1 MNTMHSFSQATW
13 LHRDTCGACSNT
25 RDIDIYN
32 LTRHNMTTR
41 TSVCAI
47 KYVFGSA
54 RAAGPSGPLPAF
66 QGIDLFPFLIL
77 QGIALPPFY
86 ITRDRAPLGSHTPY
100 LLLSR
105 RYAGTRAPCGVVV
118 CGAPTRDGSSGNKQS
133 MW

>member
-66 QGIDLFPFLIL
+66 SRHRPLSLFN
-77 QGIALPPFY
+77 
-86 ITRDRAPLGSHTPY
+86 ITRDCSPS
-100 LLLSR
+100 LL
-105 RYAGTRAPCGVVV
+105 YYKG
-118 CGAPTRDGSSGNKQS
+118 
-133 MW
+133 